1 MRKSN
6 KKMVKKIICK
16 NCVMDT
22 SDPKITFDK
31 YGVCDHCND
40 FYKSTLKKWNPNHY
54 GVSQAYEICEKI
66 KASNNSSGYNCRIG
80 LSGGLDSSYLL
91 HLAVNKFKLK
101 PLVFHVDAGW
111 NTNLAVSNIEK
122 ITKKLNLDLFTEIID
137 WEQVKDLQLALFKS
151 GTPHLDLAQDHAFFA
166 TMYNFAEKHKI
177 KWILNGGNVS
187 TEGIRNPKDWLYYGT
202 DMSFLNDVRKRFCKT
217 KLDKYP
223 WSSIYK
229 HKIYLR
235 YIKKIKVFR
244 LLNYVPYLKED
255 AKKTLQE
262 NYDWTPYPQKHFESI
277 FTKFYEGYWLPT
289 RFGYDTRKV
298 QFSSLIVTGQMT
310 REKALAELS
319 KNSYDIDQIKLD
331 KEYIANKLD
340 ISVKEL
346 EEYHSLPLKNFRD
359 YKNESF
365 IFDAGAKILRFI
377 GAEFAV
383 KR

>member
-1 MRKSN
+1 
-6 KKMVKKIICK
+6 
-16 NCVMDT
+16 
-22 SDPKITFDK
+22 
-31 YGVCDHCND
+31 
-40 FYKSTLKKWNPNHY
+40 
-54 GVSQAYEICEKI
+54 
-66 KASNNSSGYNCRIG
+66 
-80 LSGGLDSSYLL
+80 
-91 HLAVNKFKLK
+91 
-101 PLVFHVDAGW
+101 
-111 NTNLAVSNIEK
+111 
-122 ITKKLNLDLFTEIID
+122 
-137 WEQVKDLQLALFKS
+137 
-151 GTPHLDLAQDHAFFA
+151 
-166 TMYNFAEKHKI
+166 MYNFAEKHKI

-202 DMSFLNDVRKRFCKT
+202 DMSFLNDVRRRFCKT

-235 YIKKIKVFR
+235 YIKRIKVFR

-262 NYDWTPYPQKHFESI
+262 NYDWTPYPQKHFESR
-277 FTKFYEGYWLPT
+277 FTKFYEGYWLPK
-289 RFGYDTRKV
+289 RFNFDTRRV
-298 QFSSLIVTGQMT
+298 QFSSLILTGQMT

-319 KNSYDIDQIKLD
+319 KNSYDIVKINLD

-346 EEYHSLPLKNFRD
+346 EEYHSMPLKNFRD
-359 YKNESF
+359 FKNESF
-365 IFDAGAKILRFI
+365 IFDAGAKFLKFI

>member
-1 MRKSN
+1 MSSQI
-6 KKMVKKIICK
+6 VCK
-16 NCVMDT
+16 NCVMDN
-22 SDPKITFDK
+22 SDPKIRFDN

-40 FYKSTLKKWNPNHY
+40 FYKNTLKNWNPNHY
-54 GVSQAYEICEKI
+54 GLIQADKICQKI
-66 KASNNSSGYNCRIG
+66 KKSSNKSGYNCLIG

-91 HLAVNKFKLK
+91 HLAVKQFNLK

-111 NTNLAVSNIEK
+111 NTNIAVSNIERL
-122 ITKKLNLDLFTEIID
+122 TKKLNLDLFTEIID

-151 GTPHLDLAQDHAFFA
+151 GTPYLDLAQDHAFFA
-166 TMYNFAEKHKI
+166 TMYNYANKYNI
-177 KWILNGGNVS
+177 KWILNGGNVA

-202 DMSFLNDVRKRFCKT
+202 DMSFLNDIKKRFCKT

-235 YIKKIKVFR
+235 HIKKIRVFRMLNYMPYIKKDAQN
-244 LLNYVPYLKED
+244 LLSKLYGWEPYH
-255 AKKTLQE
+255 
-262 NYDWTPYPQKHFESI
+262 QKHFESI

-298 QFSSLIVTGQMT
+298 QFSSLIVTGQMS
-310 REKALAELS
+310 REDALNEL
-319 KNSYDIDQIKLD
+319 KKCSYNEQQIQLD

-340 ISVKEL
+340 ITLEEL
-346 EEYHSLPLKNFRD
+346 ENFHSMPLKDFRD

-365 IFDAGAKILRFI
+365 IFDTGAKILKFF
-377 GAEFAV
+377 GSEFAI